1 MKFFVAASENI
12 FIIEQTI
19 EGWKLN
25 KAVLPDKEIQAV
37 AADPE
42 KNVIYAGTFDHG
54 LLKSTDK
61 GGSWEQAGKEILPN
75 RVMSL
80 HISPH
85 KDRDTGFHLVYAG
98 TEPSGLYCSSD
109 GGKIWRNFPAL
120 LELPSKEDWS
130 FPPRPETHHVK
141 DIAVGYEDDHFI
153 LAGIELGG
161 VMRSINGG
169 TAFEDRKP
177 GSQFDCHKII
187 LHPEAHERIYETGG
201 GGFAESGDHGKT
213 WETQNK
219 GLGNFSYLVHGA
231 VDPDDPETIVVSG
244 AEGPSKAYAPENAE
258 TVVFRRD
265 SKFNAWERVTDGLPA
280 PHGSTVF
287 HLLSNP
293 EEPGAFY
300 AVNNTGIYRSVTK
313 GKSWNRLP
321 VEWPVELKGERIED
335 VFLLPVK
342 NTDNPY

>member
-19 EGWKLN
+19 EGWNLN

-109 GGKIWRNFPAL
+109 GGKIWKDFPAL

-141 DIAVGYEDDHFI
+141 DIAVGYEDDIRIKNRIVIGSCSTLWI
-153 LAGIELGG
+153 LIPLI
-161 VMRSINGG
+161 R
-169 TAFEDRKP
+169 
-177 GSQFDCHKII
+177 
-187 LHPEAHERIYETGG
+187 
-201 GGFAESGDHGKT
+201 
-213 WETQNK
+213 
-219 GLGNFSYLVHGA
+219 
-231 VDPDDPETIVVSG
+231 
-244 AEGPSKAYAPENAE
+244 
-258 TVVFRRD
+258 
-265 SKFNAWERVTDGLPA
+265 
-280 PHGSTVF
+280 
-287 HLLSNP
+287 
-293 EEPGAFY
+293 
-300 AVNNTGIYRSVTK
+300 
-313 GKSWNRLP
+313 
-321 VEWPVELKGERIED
+321 
-335 VFLLPVK
+335 
-342 NTDNPY
+342 